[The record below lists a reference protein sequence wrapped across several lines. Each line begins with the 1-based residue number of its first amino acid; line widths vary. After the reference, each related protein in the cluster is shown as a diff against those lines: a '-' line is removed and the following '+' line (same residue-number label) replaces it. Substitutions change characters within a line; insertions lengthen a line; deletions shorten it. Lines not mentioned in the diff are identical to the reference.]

1 MSQSIL
7 FKEPL
12 LQTSTDTVE
21 EKTAEEIF
29 LAKTSSAAVLNNSM
43 ATPAN
48 VVDSQGGRTI
58 DFATESSINY
68 NPTQQ
73 LEQKTP
79 YSYPPNITVTSRY
92 TLLNFFPKSLLEQ
105 FRRLANVYFLVVGI
119 IAAVGAYTSYYETA
133 VVPYGIL
140 GPMGV
145 VVMISV
151 VKDGIEDWKRHA
163 ADGRINNRAAN
174 IIVPSTSSGDN
185 LNQCCELR
193 SVRWKDLKVGDLLLL
208 QADEEL
214 PADAVLLASGGVQGK
229 VSYVETAAIYGETNL
244 KLKTPAFNLAS
255 PPADAMKMM
264 TTPDLATS
272 PYLSLSPE
280 RSKIFGLPTGSAIG
294 RSQNQSIF
302 RSLRVSAEPPNG
314 SIHRFSGALEIGWS
328 NPNPNSEL
336 DQLPLGEKQLL
347 LRGSVLRATE
357 WAICI
362 VLYTGR
368 ETKLSQN
375 SKRTPSK
382 LSSVDRVVNR
392 TLLVAISAML
402 IVCCISM
409 IFSLLWVN
417 SNGGAHDLCLDHSD
431 LAGCSSGNTSSVLT
445 FFTFVTLY
453 NNFVCISM

>member
-1 MSQSIL
+1 MNQSTF

-12 LQTSTDTVE
+12 LQISTDTAE
-21 EKTAEEIF
+21 EKTAEEAF
-29 LAKTSSAAVLNNSM
+29 LIKTSSAVLNNSM
-43 ATPAN
+43 ATLAN
-48 VVDSQGGRTI
+48 AMDSGGRTI

-68 NPTQQ
+68 NLSNQ
-73 LEQKTP
+73 LEQKSP

-119 IAAVGAYTSYYETA
+119 IAAVGAYTNYYETA

-174 IIVPSTSSGDN
+174 IIVPSISSGDN
-185 LNQCCELR
+185 QNQNQYCELR
-193 SVRWKDLKVGDLLLL
+193 TARWRDLKVGDLLLL
-208 QADEEL
+208 LADDEL

-229 VSYVETAAIYGETNL
+229 VSYVETAAIDGETNL

-255 PPADAMKMM
+255 PPAGAVAQTVSK
-264 TTPDLATS
+264 PDLATS
-272 PYLSLSPE
+272 PYVSLSAD
-280 RSKIFGLPTGSAIG
+280 RSKIFGLPSTS
-294 RSQNQSIF
+294 NQSIF

-314 SIHRFSGALEIGWS
+314 SIHRFSGALEIGWN
-328 NPNPNSEL
+328 NPNPNLTSNCEL

-357 WAICI
+357 WAICV

-368 ETKLSQN
+368 ETTLTLTLTKICNPNPNLTPNLSN
-375 SKRTPSK
+375 PIP
-382 LSSVDRVVNR
+382 NPYP
-392 TLLVAISAML
+392 AI
-402 IVCCISM
+402 
-409 IFSLLWVN
+409 
-417 SNGGAHDLCLDHSD
+417 
-431 LAGCSSGNTSSVLT
+431 
-445 FFTFVTLY
+445 
-453 NNFVCISM
+453 